1 MKSKIFGSIARLAIK
16 RPWIVVIV
24 TLVLLVISGAL
35 STKLELKTNFKD
47 LMPQSHPMVLEYN
60 NIVENYQ
67 GASMVIIGA
76 IGEKKSL
83 VDFVNEIAPEIQ
95 TYTSLVK
102 RVDYKINKDFFE
114 NHGFMIMKQKDLK
127 NSLNT
132 FNDLGLI
139 PYISEINNSFE
150 TTYIADGEESIS
162 NKEKENGAISQLDGL
177 KVWIESMIS
186 YIEDPSTKSME
197 IGGKV
202 VDKMLFGDEY
212 FLSQD
217 KKMIMFL
224 AQPTFSVDDLDKSE
238 ILITRIDS
246 LITAKLVNY
255 PDITLA
261 GPTGTMAMGVD
272 EMKAVEKDMSYTT
285 MLAFILILALFIISF
300 RMWSAPL
307 LAFTSL
313 IIGIM
318 WTVGF
323 VTLTIGSLNIMTSMF
338 AVILI
343 GLGIDFNIHVITTYN
358 QIRAGKEPPENA
370 IKLTFQKTASGVLI
384 GALTTALA
392 FLTLMVS
399 ENQGMKEFGLVAG
412 AGVTF
417 CMLSSLLVLP
427 SLFVLQERLRFRRIS
442 KIEQKMTKLTQE
454 TTGYKKLE
462 NKLIKKQTI
471 KTTPFLFLGT
481 IADKITNYRILV
493 ISLVVAVSAF
503 LAYNA
508 TQLKFDY
515 DFLNLEP
522 VGLRSIIIQDS
533 MISKYDLTPDM
544 VMVTTN
550 SVEESRALAE
560 KVKDF
565 NKIGMVSTISDYIPS
580 PAEFEQK
587 IEYIETILNQLEGNN
602 ASIPDIDDVDIL
614 ADELYRL
621 EDNFIEL
628 AQMAYTGG
636 QDKIDTKIKEI
647 TGDLEEDAAQR
658 KSLINELVNLLSNDP
673 EKAIY
678 ALRIFQEHYEPALR
692 SSLIAMCSTDPITV
706 QNLSKEIKDQFI
718 SSDGKQFLVTLFPK
732 EQVWDGD
739 FLEVFSKQMHKID
752 EHVTGFP
759 LIVYVLIDYIGKDG
773 RLAVM
778 LALIVI
784 FLLLLF
790 DFRNVK
796 LALIT
801 LIPLVFGVLWMVGL
815 MSLFGMKIN
824 ILNAIGLPLIL
835 GMGVDTGVHVIHRY
849 RIEGPGRVRTVFSTT
864 GKAVLIS
871 SLTSFLAFGSLGFA
885 AYRGLAS
892 LGITLAIG
900 MATCWLATVTILP
913 AIMSYM
919 DEKKLQSIQ
928 R

>member
-1 MKSKIFGSIARLAIK
+1 MKSKIFEFVAGLAIR
-16 RPWIVVIV
+16 RPWIVVLV
-24 TLVLLVISGAL
+24 TAVLLVISGAL
-35 STKLELKTNFKD
+35 SKNLELKTNFKD
-47 LMPQSHPMVLEYN
+47 LMPQSHPIVTEYN

-67 GASMVIIGA
+67 GASMEIIGA
-76 IGEKKSL
+76 IGNEESL
-83 VDFVNEIAPEIQ
+83 IKFVNEVAPEIQ

-102 RVDYKINKDFFE
+102 RVEYKMNKDFFE

-127 NSLNT
+127 SSLNT
-132 FNDLGLI
+132 FNDLGLL

-162 NKEKENGAISQLDGL
+162 NKEKENAAISQLDGL

-186 YIEDPSTKSME
+186 YVDDPSSKSRE
-197 IGGKV
+197 SGGKL
-202 VDKMLFGDEY
+202 VDKMLFGDDY

-224 AQPTFSVDDLDKSE
+224 VQPSFSVDDLGKSE
-238 ILITRIDS
+238 LLINAIDS
-246 LITAKLVNY
+246 IINVKLSNY

-261 GPTGTMAMGVD
+261 GPAGLMAIAVD
-272 EMKAVEKDMSYTT
+272 ELRAVEKDMSYTT
-285 MLAFILILALFIISF
+285 ILAFILILVLFILSF
-300 RMWSAPL
+300 RMWSAPV
-307 LAFTSL
+307 LAFASL
-313 IIGIM
+313 IIGIVL
-318 WTVGF
+318 TVGF
-323 VTLTIGSLNIMTSMF
+323 VSLAIGSLNIMTSMF

-358 QIRAGKEPPENA
+358 QIRAGGESPGNA

-384 GALTTALA
+384 GGITTTLA
-392 FLTLMVS
+392 FLTLMIS

-412 AGVTF
+412 AGVIF
-417 CMLSSLLVLP
+417 CVLSSLLVLP
-427 SLFVLQERLRFRRIS
+427 SLLVLQERLRSRRVS
-442 KIEQKMTKLTQE
+442 KIEKKMENISVESLL
-454 TTGYKKLE
+454 YKKLD
-462 NKLIKKQTI
+462 NKLSKKQTI
-471 KTTPFLFLGT
+471 KTTPFFFLGI
-481 IADKITNYRILV
+481 IADKITKYRVLV
-493 ISLVVAVSAF
+493 ISLVVAITAF

-508 TQLKFDY
+508 TRLKFDY

-522 VGLRSIIIQDS
+522 IGMRSIIIQDS
-533 MISKYDLTPDM
+533 IISKYDLTPDM
-544 VMVTTN
+544 VLVTTK

-560 KVKDF
+560 KAKGLS
-565 NKIGMVSTISDYIPS
+565 KIGMVSSISDYIPS
-580 PAEFEQK
+580 PTEYEQK
-587 IEYIETILNQLEGNN
+587 IEYIEKIRNDLISNKATPPVM
-602 ASIPDIDDVDIL
+602 SDVDML
-614 ADELYRL
+614 ADELFRL

-636 QDKIDTKIKEI
+636 QDRIDSKIKEI
-647 TGDLEEDAAQR
+647 TGDLELDVSERQ
-658 KSLINELVNLLSNDP
+658 SMIIELVNLLSNDP
-673 EKAIY
+673 ERAIH
-678 ALRIFQEHYEPALR
+678 ALSIFQEHYEPALR
-692 SSLIAMCSTDPITV
+692 SSLVSMCSTDPITI

-718 SSDGKQFLVTLFPK
+718 SSDGKQFLVTIFPK
-732 EQVWDGD
+732 EQVWNGD
-739 FLEVFSKQMHKID
+739 FLKLFSKEMHKLN

-759 LIVYVLIDYIGKDG
+759 LIIYVLIDYIGKDG
-773 RLAVM
+773 RLAMM

-784 FLLLLF
+784 FLLLLL
-790 DFRNVK
+790 DFRKVK

-849 RIEGPGRVRTVFSTT
+849 RIEGPGRVKTVFSTT

-900 MATCWLATVTILP
+900 ISTCWLATVTILP
-913 AIMSYM
+913 AIISYI
-919 DEKKLQSIQ
+919 DEKKSK
-928 R
+928 